1 MFERFVYDGTS
12 SDEYGIVCVTFS
24 PTTLETVDGHTS
36 ELETEK
42 SVRGNIFH
50 IISQEYSAPL
60 SYTIQVINKDGS
72 PITIIQERAIKKW
85 LCQKNKYKYFCILNK
100 RYADIW
106 FYANIGNPKVL
117 YVADTVGL
125 EFEITTNA
133 PFAFSDERNK
143 KWQME
148 GVDIIEDFYVDND
161 EDLPIYPKLI
171 ITMNE
176 GGTLTLKN
184 ESITDVSNTLTINNC
199 EVGEIITI
207 DCNYPHISS
216 SIVTH
221 NVFDDFNKYW
231 IYLIDGYNRISTD
244 KSCTLD
250 FTYREYR
257 KVGLI

>member
-36 ELETEK
+36 ELEIEK

-72 PITIIQERAIKKW
+72 PITTIQERAIKKW